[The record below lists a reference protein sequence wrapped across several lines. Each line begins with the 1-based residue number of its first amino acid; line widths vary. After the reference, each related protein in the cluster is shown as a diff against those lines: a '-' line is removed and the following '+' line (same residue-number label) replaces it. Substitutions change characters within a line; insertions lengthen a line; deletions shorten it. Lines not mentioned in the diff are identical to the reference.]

1 MRTLEPANRV
11 RIGALA
17 IAVVVLVVGV
27 GQSFSSLPML
37 FATASYYGQFS
48 DSGGLSKDDKVRIVG
63 MDVGTVQDVKIDG
76 DHVVMKFTTG
86 TRTIGTESRL
96 AIRTDTILGKKVL
109 EIEPRGTQP
118 LRPGGVLP
126 LGQSTTPYQIYDAFF
141 DVTKAAAGW
150 NIETVKKSL
159 NVLSHTID
167 QTYPHLSAA
176 LDGVAKF
183 SDTLG
188 KRDAQLKH
196 LLAEARKVAGV
207 LGDRS
212 KQINALLANAQE
224 LLAAFNERGRAIQ
237 ALLVNVS
244 AFSTQVRGLINDNPN
259 LHHLLEQLRTVTDV
273 LVAHKN
279 DLVSVLSTLRNY
291 TAALSEAVGS
301 GPYFKVMIANLLPYQ
316 ILQPWVDAAFKK
328 RGIDPENFWRSAGLP
343 AFRWPDPNGTRFPN
357 GAPPPA
363 PPVLEGTPD
372 HPGPAVAPGSPCSY
386 APPLELPAA
395 AGQPDAL
402 RGCRSRP
409 RSLRAQRAI
418 SGVARCALVAA
429 EPERPAPGAG
439 DPDRRAARRPGA
451 RAAGHTG
458 AVAAESAAGRPHR
471 RLATGRSD
479 SATVDVCARAA
490 TRTAQRHRGPARSY
504 RPRSSRPAG
513 REVVANEH
521 DLRYPQA
528 AAAATVARGGDHRI
542 TGYGRRSRRCSRSG
556 WQLYKKLTNNTVV
569 AYFPAANALYAGD
582 KVEIMGIRVGAIDK
596 IEPAGDKMKVT
607 FHYRNKYKVPANASA
622 VILNPTLVASRSI
635 QLEPPYKGG
644 PTLPDNAVIPEERT
658 QVPVEWDDLRN
669 DITHI
674 ISQLGPTK
682 EQKQGA
688 IR

>member
-1 MRTLEPANRV
+1 VHAALRTLEPPNRV

-17 IAVVVLVVGV
+17 IAVAVLVVGV

-37 FATASYYGQFS
+37 FATASYYGQFT
-48 DSGGLSKDDKVRIVG
+48 DSGGLNKNDKVRIVG

-76 DHVVMKFTTG
+76 DHVVMKFTAG

-96 AIRTDTILGKKVL
+96 AIKTDTILGKKVL

-118 LRPGGVLP
+118 LRPNATLP
-126 LGQSTTPYQIYDAFF
+126 IGQSTTPYQIYDAFF

-167 QTYPHLSAA
+167 QTYPHLSSA

-196 LLAEARKVAGV
+196 LLTEARKVAGV

-212 KQINALLANAQE
+212 KQINALLVNAEE

-244 AFSTQVRGLINDNPN
+244 SFSTQVRGLINDNPN
-259 LHHLLEQLRTVTDV
+259 LHHLLQQLSTVTDV

-279 DLVSVLSTLRNY
+279 DLVTVLTTLRNY

-316 ILQPWVDAAFKK
+316 IMQPWVDAAFKK

-357 GAPPPA
+357 GAPPSA

-386 APPLELPAA
+386 TPPPELSPRPGNPMPCAGVDQGQGPFGPNGPYPALPDVLSSPPNPSGLPAA
-395 AGQPDAL
+395 PGIPIAG
-402 RGCRSRP
+402 
-409 RSLRAQRAI
+409 
-418 SGVARCALVAA
+418 
-429 EPERPAPGAG
+429 
-439 DPDRRAARRPGA
+439 RPGA
-451 RAAGHTG
+451 PAPAVPGTPVPLPPKAPPG
-458 AVAAESAAGRPHR
+458 A
-471 RLATGRSD
+471 
-479 SATVDVCARAA
+479 
-490 TRTAQRHRGPARSY
+490 RTEGLQ
-504 RPRSSRPAG
+504 PAG
-513 REVVANEH
+513 PLPPPSTFAPG
-521 DLRYPQA
+521 LPPGPPAPPGPGPQLPA
-528 AAAATVARGGDHRI
+528 PFITPGG
-542 TGYGRRSRRCSRSG
+542 
-556 WQLYKKLTNNTVV
+556 
-569 AYFPAANALYAGD
+569 AG
-582 KVEIMGIRVGAIDK
+582 G
-596 IEPAGDKMKVT
+596 
-607 FHYRNKYKVPANASA
+607 
-622 VILNPTLVASRSI
+622 
-635 QLEPPYKGG
+635 
-644 PTLPDNAVIPEERT
+644 
-658 QVPVEWDDLRN
+658 
-669 DITHI
+669 
-674 ISQLGPTK
+674 
-682 EQKQGA
+682 
-688 IR
+688 